1 MTSPTE
7 LYEQARAA
15 LAEQRTDAADLLL
28 RRALAV
34 CGPSDAETRLRVRLS
49 SSWVTFERSGPAAAL
64 AEVRAVAADAALL
77 PHVAAAAGVQEGIV
91 LARSGELDAALAAL
105 GRVDPDSLPPP
116 DRVRLFLNR
125 GTLASELRRLD
136 AAVTDLRACAE
147 LAGELG
153 AMPLLFMARHNLGW
167 VLFVR
172 GQLPEALAAMR
183 EADAIDVD
191 LDRGTA
197 RLDRARVLLEAGLVD
212 EGRALLA
219 AIAPA
224 DPHLGGERDLEL
236 ARALLLL
243 GHATESAELAR
254 RAADGFAAR
263 GEPAWARRC
272 LLVALL
278 SEPEHDTA
286 EALLAEARRAGD
298 RWVAPQA
305 AAVLL
310 SLTESGDPTR
320 GSLAEAPRRAR
331 RPSPRVR
338 PPG

>member
-212 EGRALLA
+212 EGRAA
-219 AIAPA
+219 GR
-224 DPHLGGERDLEL
+224 HR
-236 ARALLLL
+236 
-243 GHATESAELAR
+243 AR
-254 RAADGFAAR
+254 RPPPGRRAGPRTRARPPAAR
-263 GEPAWARRC
+263 PRDRVRGARPAGRRR
-272 LLVALL
+272 VRG
-278 SEPEHDTA
+278 
-286 EALLAEARRAGD
+286 ARRAGVGQTLPA
-298 RWVAPQA
+298 RG
-305 AAVLL
+305 AAV
-310 SLTESGDPTR
+310 
-320 GSLAEAPRRAR
+320 RA
-331 RPSPRVR
+331 
-338 PPG
+338 